1 MNWLDRRNVA
11 ILGAVTTGLTFLL
24 ILLGVYTAATGTGLT
39 CQGRWPLCGGP
50 LFGLLPPN
58 VASYPEWI
66 HRFVASIT
74 GFFILGTAYGAWK
87 AFDSRRIH
95 AAVAISILVLPVQ
108 VLLGRQTV
116 VTYTAGVQTLHHG
129 AAMIIFAALVGAT
142 AWMFDRS
149 NESVRKATAD
159 SESTARTVD
168 AD

>member
-1 MNWLDRRNVA
+1 MTWLDRRNVA
-11 ILGAVTTGLTFLL
+11 VLGAVTTGLTFLL

-39 CQGRWPLCGGP
+39 CKGGWPLCGGP

-58 VASYPEWI
+58 AASYPEWT

-87 AFDSRRIH
+87 AFDQRRIH
-95 AAVAISILVLPVQ
+95 AAVAVSIVVLPVQ

-116 VTYTAGVQTLHHG
+116 LTYTALVQTVHHG
-129 AAMIIFAALVGAT
+129 AALVIFTGLVSAT
-142 AWMFDRS
+142 AWMFDSARENGS
-149 NESVRKATAD
+149 AAASGSD
-159 SESTARTVD
+159 STARAVD